1 MIGSQTEE
9 RVRVTLLAGVLDTL
23 HYAAY
28 EALSVYYFELWME
41 MANFFLESYYVLV
54 VCSVINSCQF
64 SHTRLVGFQYVQSN
78 EEKAHKVHQIR
89 FGHSDLLSK
98 LWWMNG
104 FDPVSTNS
112 LNIII
117 LSSTNNSFQWFKY
130 IFFTFHAFCK
140 KG

>member
-1 MIGSQTEE
+1 MIGSQTGE

-28 EALSVYYFELWME
+28 EALSVYYFELWTE

-89 FGHSDLLSK
+89 FGHTDFYFLNFGE
-98 LWWMNG
+98 WMVLTL
-104 FDPVSTNS
+104 FP
-112 LNIII
+112 LI
-117 LSSTNNSFQWFKY
+117 L
-130 IFFTFHAFCK
+130 
-140 KG
+140 

>member
-23 HYAAY
+23 QHHAAY
-28 EALSVYYFELWME
+28 EALSVYYSELCME

-89 FGHSDLLSK
+89 FGHSD
-98 LWWMNG
+98 
-104 FDPVSTNS
+104 FYF
-112 LNIII
+112 LN
-117 LSSTNNSFQWFKY
+117 FVE
-130 IFFTFHAFCK
+130 
-140 KG
+140 